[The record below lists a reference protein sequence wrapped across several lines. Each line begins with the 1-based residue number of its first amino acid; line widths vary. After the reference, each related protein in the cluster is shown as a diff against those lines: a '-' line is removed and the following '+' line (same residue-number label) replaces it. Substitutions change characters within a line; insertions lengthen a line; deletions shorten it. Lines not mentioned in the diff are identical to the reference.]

1 MRLKYWL
8 PAAATLAAVAA
19 VVGVTRLDQ
28 HRERERFAVLDRY
41 CTECHN
47 AAEREADLSFEGLTL
62 DEVPQHAEQFEA
74 AIVKLRGRLMPPP
87 GNPQP
92 SKDEVDGL
100 IASLERSIDEHAPPH
115 AGYVPAQRLSR
126 TEYAHAVK
134 ALLDVDIDAEEYL
147 PSEIEIHGFT
157 NIAAA
162 LSTSPAFVEQYVTAA
177 SAVAHLAVGEPKPK
191 VGSAY
196 FPPPGGGQNAYVPG
210 LPLGT
215 RGGTKFTHT
224 FPADGE
230 YRISIAGDATALGA
244 GLYPRGVET
253 RHTLVVLVD
262 RNEQYRADIGGEED
276 LALINSGGAPAR
288 AELMKRFT
296 DIPLQV
302 TAGSHEIA
310 VTFIERS
317 RAADDELISD
327 GVGDFSFGGAARVPG
342 IAGGINLVGPFNAT
356 GLTRT
361 ASRRKLFVCEPE
373 VAERERECAVEIAA
387 NLARRAFR
395 RPVGQADL
403 DRLMPFFEEG
413 RQGAGGFDEG
423 IEVMTAAVLSSPD
436 FLYRAIAPSA
446 DAAALSQELTALEL
460 ASRLSFF
467 IWSQGPDDE
476 LLTLAE
482 SGELTQPNVLVAQVD
497 RMLLDPR
504 AEVLVTSFAEGWLA
518 VDDLEAVQP
527 DMLLYPEFTAALRQ
541 DFAAEMRLFLK
552 SVLLEGRN
560 VQELLTADYSFVN
573 ERLARH
579 YGIDGIVGPQFRRVV
594 LEDPV
599 RHGLLGKGSLLLRTS
614 YGDRTSPVLRGA
626 WVLDK
631 LMGTPPTPPPP
642 GVETNLSTPEGEQP
656 KTVRER
662 LEQHRKDA
670 SCNACH
676 GVIDP
681 YGLALENFTAI
692 GSWRDFDESANAT
705 IDPRSEL
712 SGGRPV
718 DGPVALR
725 DALLERDDQFV
736 QALTE
741 KLMMYAT
748 GRELEYYDMPQVR
761 AVVRAAKSQDYRFS
775 ALVAGVVQS
784 DAFRLQRGA
793 GVTVSVQPNGAGVAV
808 QPGAEPNGAGVTVQP
823 GAGVAVQPK
832 P

>member
-1 MRLKYWL
+1 V
-8 PAAATLAAVAA
+8 AAGAA
-19 VVGVTRLDQ
+19 VVLVTQLQER
-28 HRERERFAVLDRY
+28 RERQRFAVLDRY

-47 AAEREADLSFEGLTL
+47 PAELAGELSFEGLSL

-87 GNPQP
+87 GEPQP
-92 SKDEVDGL
+92 TAAEVDGL
-100 IASLERSIDEHAPPH
+100 ITTLEKTIDEHAPPH
-115 AGYVPAQRLSR
+115 AGYVAAQRLSR

-134 ALLDVDIDAEEYL
+134 ALLDVEIDPEEYL
-147 PSEIEIHGFT
+147 PAEIEIHGFT

-162 LSTSPAFVEQYVTAA
+162 LSTSPAFVEQYVNAA

-191 VGSAY
+191 VANAY
-196 FPPPGGGQNAYVPG
+196 FPPPAGGQSAYVPG
-210 LPLGT
+210 MPLGT
-215 RGGTKFTHT
+215 RGGVKFMHT

-230 YRISIAGDATALGA
+230 YRISLAGDLGA
-244 GLYPRGVET
+244 GLYPRAVET

-262 RNEQYRADIGGEED
+262 RNEQYRADIGGDED
-276 LALINSGGAPAR
+276 LALINTGGAPAR

-302 TAGSHEIA
+302 TAGAHEVV

-317 RAADDELISD
+317 RAADDENTSD
-327 GVGDFSFGGAARVPG
+327 GVGDFTFGGAARVPG
-342 IAGGINLVGPFNAT
+342 ITSGINMVGPFNST
-356 GLTRT
+356 GLSTT

-373 VAERERECAVEIAA
+373 LSDGERACAVEIAA

-403 DRLMPFFEEG
+403 DRLMPFFDEG
-413 RQGAGGFDEG
+413 RKGPGGFDEG
-423 IEVMTAAVLSSPD
+423 IEIMTAAVLSSPD

-446 DAAALSQELTALEL
+446 EPNAVSQQLNAFEL

-476 LLTLAE
+476 LLKLAE
-482 SGELTQPNVLVAQVD
+482 SGELASQPKVLAAQVA
-497 RMLLDPR
+497 RMLADPR

-518 VDDLEAVQP
+518 VDDLDAVQP
-527 DMLLYPEFTAALRQ
+527 DMLLFPEFNEGLRR
-541 DFAAEMRLFLK
+541 DFAAEMRLFLD
-552 SVLLEGRN
+552 SVLLEGQN
-560 VQELLTADYSFVN
+560 VQTLLTADYTFLN

-579 YGIDGIVGPQFRRVV
+579 YGIDGIVGPQFRRVA

-599 RHGLLGKGSLLLRTS
+599 RYGLLGKGALQLRTS

-662 LEQHRKDA
+662 LERHRKDA

-692 GSWRDFDESANAT
+692 GEWRDFDKDANAA
-705 IDPRSEL
+705 IDPRAEL

-725 DALLERDDQFV
+725 EALLARDDQFV

-741 KLMMYAT
+741 KLMMYAL
-748 GRELEYYDMPQVR
+748 GRELEHYDMPQVR
-761 AVVRAAKSQDYRFS
+761 AVVRAAKRQDYRFA
-775 ALVAGVVQS
+775 ALVAGIVQS
-784 DAFRLQRGA
+784 DAFRMQAVRREGQSEASAQASLGA
-793 GVTVSVQPNGAGVAV
+793 AGG
-808 QPGAEPNGAGVTVQP
+808 QEGQ
-823 GAGVAVQPK
+823 
-832 P
+832 

>member
-8 PAAATLAAVAA
+8 PAAVLVAA
-19 VVGVTRLDQ
+19 GGAVVLVTGLEQRRD
-28 HRERERFAVLDRY
+28 ERRFAVLDRY

-47 AAEREADLSFEGLTL
+47 PAELAGDTSFEGLTL
-62 DEVPQHAEQFEA
+62 EDVPQHAEQFEA

-87 GNPQP
+87 GEPQP
-92 SKDEVDGL
+92 SQQEVDGL
-100 IASLERSIDEHAPPH
+100 IASLERTIDEHAPRR
-115 AGYVPAQRLSR
+115 AGYVAAQRLSR

-134 ALLDVDIDAEEYL
+134 ALLDVDIDPEEYL
-147 PSEIEIHGFT
+147 PAEIEVHGFT

-162 LSTSPAFVEQYVTAA
+162 LSTSPSFVEQYVNAA
-177 SAVAHLAVGEPKPK
+177 STVAHLAVGEPVPK
-191 VGSAY
+191 VATAY
-196 FPPPGGGQNAYVPG
+196 FPPPGGGQSAYIPG
-210 LPLGT
+210 MPLGT
-215 RGGTKFTHT
+215 RGGVKFKHT

-230 YRISIAGDATALGA
+230 YRISIASDLGA

-253 RHTLVVLVD
+253 RHTLIVLVD
-262 RNEQYRADIGGEED
+262 RNEQFRVDIGGEED
-276 LALINSGGAPAR
+276 LALINKGGAPAR
-288 AELMKRFT
+288 AELMKRYT
-296 DIPLQV
+296 DIPLQI
-302 TAGSHEIA
+302 TAGTHEVI

-317 RAADDELISD
+317 RAADDEQIGGGS
-327 GVGDFSFGGAARVPG
+327 GDFSFGGAARMPG
-342 IAGGINLVGPFNAT
+342 ITGGINLAGPFNAT

-361 ASRRKLFVCEPE
+361 SSRRLLFVCEPE
-373 VAERERECAVEIAA
+373 VAERERECAEQITT

-395 RPVGQADL
+395 RPVTQADL
-403 DRLMPFFEEG
+403 DRLMPFYEEG
-413 RQGAGGFDEG
+413 RKGVGGFDEG
-423 IEVMTAAVLSSPD
+423 IEVMTAAVLASPD
-436 FLYRAIAPSA
+436 FLYRAIAPTASPGA
-446 DAAALSQELTALEL
+446 ESQELTAFEL

-476 LLTLAE
+476 LLKLAE
-482 SGELTQPNVLVAQVD
+482 SGQLTDTRVLSREVE
-497 RMLLDPR
+497 RMLADPR
-504 AEVLVTSFAEGWLA
+504 AEVLVSSFAEGWLA
-518 VDDLEAVQP
+518 VDDLEAVVP
-527 DMLLYPEFTAALRQ
+527 DMLLFPEFTNGLRQ
-541 DFAAEMRLFLK
+541 DFATEMRLFLK

-560 VQELLTADYSFVN
+560 VQELLTADYTFVN

-579 YGIDGIVGPQFRRVV
+579 YGIDGIVGPQFRRVQ
-594 LEDPV
+594 LADPA
-599 RHGLLGKGSLLLRTS
+599 RHGLLGKGAMLLRTS
-614 YGDRTSPVLRGA
+614 YGNRTSPVLRGA

-642 GVETNLSTPEGEQP
+642 GVETNLDTPEGEQP

-692 GSWRDFDESANAT
+692 GAWRDYDKEADAS
-705 IDPRSEL
+705 IDPSAEL

-725 DALLERDDQFV
+725 VALLERDDQFV

-761 AVVRAAKSQDYRFS
+761 AVVRAAKADDYRFS
-775 ALVAGVVQS
+775 ALVAGVVRS
-784 DAFRLQRGA
+784 DAFRLQRASG
-793 GVTVSVQPNGAGVAV
+793 TV
-808 QPGAEPNGAGVTVQP
+808 E
-823 GAGVAVQPK
+823 
-832 P
+832 